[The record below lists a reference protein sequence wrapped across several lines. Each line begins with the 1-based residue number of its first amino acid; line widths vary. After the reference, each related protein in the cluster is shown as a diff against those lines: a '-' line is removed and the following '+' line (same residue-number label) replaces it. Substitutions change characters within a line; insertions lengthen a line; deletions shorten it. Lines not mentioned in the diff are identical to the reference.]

1 MAKKQTKKIVV
12 TTAFKDM
19 TVPEL
24 VVKSKQLA
32 LDISKKKLEK
42 SVGRLKNMREIFH
55 IKKDLAR
62 VKTIISVKSADKS

>member
-1 MAKKQTKKIVV
+1 MAKKHTKKNVT

-19 TVPEL
+19 TIPEL
-24 VVKSKQLA
+24 VVKAKQLA
-32 LDISKKKLEK
+32 LEISKKKLEK

-55 IKKDLAR
+55 LKKDLAR

>member
-1 MAKKQTKKIVV
+1 MANKQAKKTIT

-19 TVPEL
+19 TTPEL
-24 VVKSKQLA
+24 IVKAKQLA
-32 LDISKKKLEK
+32 FEISKKKLEK

-55 IKKDLAR
+55 MRKDLAR